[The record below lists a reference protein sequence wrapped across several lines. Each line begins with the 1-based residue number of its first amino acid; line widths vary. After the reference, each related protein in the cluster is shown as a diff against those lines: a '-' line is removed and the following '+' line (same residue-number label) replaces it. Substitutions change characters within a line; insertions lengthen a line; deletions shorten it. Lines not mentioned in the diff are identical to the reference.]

1 MAIVTIS
8 RKVGSLG
15 DEIAR
20 ESAKQLGIR
29 MIEGADIHRLALE
42 CDQELADMCRT
53 FESEMPAGFFE
64 RIFFRDPA
72 GASLFASLI
81 YQEAALGDVVMLGR
95 GSQIVL
101 ASQPAVLKVRIVA
114 PLKVRVERVA
124 QRKGI
129 SADDA
134 ADYVRRYDRQRRSL
148 IENIF
153 QVDLSDW
160 SLYDM
165 VLNTADLRMEQVVEV
180 ITVAAKKLGPIS
192 EKQKVVF
199 ADLALAK
206 RVEALIKKKVPT
218 FPARDVE
225 VQNLGQGH
233 LVLTGAVLDKEA
245 IKKAVDIAE
254 AHTGVTKVDNQLMAT
269 DFTL

>member
-1 MAIVTIS
+1 MAILTIS

-20 ESAKQLGIR
+20 QAAKQLGIR
-29 MIEGADIHRLALE
+29 VIGGEDIHRLALQ
-42 CDQELADMCRT
+42 CDQELADACRS
-53 FESEMPAGFFE
+53 FETEMPAGFFE

-81 YQEAALGDVVMLGR
+81 YQEASLGDVVILGR

-101 ASQPAVLKVRIVA
+101 GGQPKVLRVRIVA
-114 PLKVRVERVA
+114 PFRVRVERVA

-129 SADDA
+129 SLDEASE
-134 ADYVRRYDRQRRSL
+134 YVRRYDRQRRSL
-148 IENIF
+148 IESIF

-160 SLYDM
+160 SLYDI
-165 VLNTADLRMEQVVEV
+165 VLNTAELAPKLVVDV
-180 ITVAAKKLGPIS
+180 ICTAAKEMGPITD
-192 EKQKVVF
+192 EQKAAF

-206 RVEALIKKKVPT
+206 QVEALIKKKVPT
-218 FPARDVE
+218 FPAREVE
-225 VQNLGQGH
+225 VQNQGQGR

-245 IKKAVDIAE
+245 VKRAAKIAE
-254 AHTGVTKVDNQLMAT
+254 AHPGVKSVENQLMST
-269 DFTL
+269 DLTF